1 MNESLYNESTSSQP
15 DSISIA
21 TTADGGLRAYAAVTT
36 QLVEEA
42 RRRHGLYPTA
52 AAAVGR
58 TMTAAAMMGM
68 MLKEGQQV
76 MVQFTG
82 DGPIRQILAQGD
94 AEGNVRGYAAN
105 PHVHLPLNRDKKLD
119 VAGAIGQGRL
129 DVIKD
134 LRLKEPYRGMVRL
147 ISGEIAEDIAYYFVQ
162 SEQVPSAVALG
173 VRVEADGLVSA
184 AGGLIIQALPGAD
197 PSVLEALEQRLQTL
211 QNVSRMVA
219 SNMGPNDILRAALG
233 DLDLNLLTTERP
245 LQFSCNCSHERFSRG
260 LLALGPDELR
270 DMIQE
275 DGEAELTCHFCS
287 EHYHFSG
294 EALQELLRSLEE
306 S

>member
-1 MNESLYNESTSSQP
+1 MSSSPP

-21 TTADGGLRAYAAVTT
+21 TAADGKLRAYAAVTT

-58 TMTAAAMMGM
+58 TMTAAAIMGM
-68 MLKEGQQV
+68 MLKEGQNV
-76 MVQFTG
+76 MVQLTG
-82 DGPIRQILAQGD
+82 DGPIRQILAQAD
-94 AEGNVRGYAAN
+94 AEGNVRGYAVN

-119 VAGAIGQGRL
+119 VAGAIGHGRL

-173 VRVEADGLVSA
+173 VRVEADGRVSA
-184 AGGLIIQALPGAD
+184 AGGLIVQALPGAD
-197 PSVLEALEQRLQTL
+197 PQVLEVLERRLQTL

-219 SNMGPNDILRAALG
+219 SNMGPNDILKAALG
-233 DLDLNLLTTERP
+233 DLDITILKEHP
-245 LQFSCNCSHERFSRG
+245 LRFSCNCSHERFARG
-260 LLALGPDELR
+260 LVALGPDELR
-270 DMIQE
+270 DMIQQ

-287 EHYHFSG
+287 KHYHFSR
-294 EALQELLRSLEE
+294 EDLLELLRSIEE

>member
-1 MNESLYNESTSSQP
+1 MSSSP
-15 DSISIA
+15 LDSISIA
-21 TTADGGLRAYAAVTT
+21 VAAEGALRAYAAVTT

-58 TMTAAAMMGM
+58 TMTAAAIMGM
-68 MLKEGQQV
+68 MLKEGQNV
-76 MVQFTG
+76 MVQLTG
-82 DGPIRQILAQGD
+82 DGPIRQILAQAD

-134 LRLKEPYRGMVRL
+134 LQLKEPYRGMVRL
-147 ISGEIAEDIAYYFVQ
+147 ISGEIAEDVAYYFVQ

-173 VRVEADGLVSA
+173 VRVEAEGRVSA

-197 PSVLEALEQRLQTL
+197 PQALEALEQRLQTL

-233 DLDLNLLTTERP
+233 DLDITILKEHP
-245 LQFSCNCSHERFSRG
+245 LRFACNCSHERFSRG

-270 DMIQE
+270 DMIQQ

-287 EHYHFSG
+287 EQYHFTK
-294 EALQELLRSLEE
+294 EDLQELLRNFEE
-306 S
+306 A